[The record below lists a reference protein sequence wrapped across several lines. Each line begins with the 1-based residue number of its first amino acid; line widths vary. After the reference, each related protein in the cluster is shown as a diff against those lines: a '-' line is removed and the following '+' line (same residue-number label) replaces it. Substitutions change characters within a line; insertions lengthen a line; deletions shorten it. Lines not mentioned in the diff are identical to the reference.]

1 MKPTIT
7 IEIPADS
14 EALVRRFLALHE
26 ELAQLALAAPEGTVF
41 DACEAAV
48 VAKGR
53 DLSAQILADAVA
65 RRVEAAEKKGRRCGL
80 APVAGPRRTAGP
92 RPGNSSVRSAS
103 SP

>member
-1 MKPTIT
+1 MSTKVL
-7 IEIPADS
+7 IEVDAKY
-14 EALVRRFLALHE
+14 EATLRRALALAE
-26 ELAQLALAAPEGTVF
+26 ELEQLALAAPDGTVF
-41 DACEAAV
+41 DACEGAL

-53 DLSAQILADAVA
+53 DLQRQMLGTAVA